1 MIVLTE
7 IEAVRTAEAYITT
20 WDLDGF
26 IKKLKFPD
34 NGFYFSFMRSTL
46 TYTQLE
52 AIYQNR
58 ERIAIS
64 DKYQVYAYTDN
75 GNSDSRLI
83 GRDAHGVYEYAD
95 SGNGLTDWAFTL
107 DELPDLEDGLN
118 LTGDDYYKEL
128 YGVGEQE
135 YTLEELADKFNMKR
149 DYTRE

>member
-1 MIVLTE
+1 MVALTE
-7 IEAVRTAEAYITT
+7 VEAVRTAEAYIDT

-34 NGFYFSFMRSTL
+34 NDFYFSVTRSTL

-58 ERIAIS
+58 ERITIS
-64 DKYQVYAYTDN
+64 NQYQVYAYTDN
-75 GNSDSRLI
+75 GNSASRLI
-83 GRDAHGVYEYAD
+83 GRDAHGIYEYAD

-107 DELPDLEDGLN
+107 DELPDLEAGLN
-118 LTGDDYYKEL
+118 LTEDDYYTEL
-128 YGVGEQE
+128 YGVGKQE

-149 DYTRE
+149 DYTR